1 MHVHVHIGTV
11 ADCVFKSNLR
21 QRTKKIRISVWI
33 PLPLHLQSSCDSIT
47 LTFFD
52 ISVYILHKS
61 DEHISQFA
69 RPMPREQ
76 TRRKHS
82 HTLIHAQYTYLTA
95 YIQSSAKK
103 KKKSR
108 NNSLVLNVPK
118 CSIFQPVFLT
128 EMCDNSEG
136 NTKKKKQNSRLRRE
150 TVRTLRRY
158 RIGRS

>member
-11 ADCVFKSNLR
+11 ADCVFISNLR

-103 KKKSR
+103 KKKKQKQFVSAQR
-108 NNSLVLNVPK
+108 AKMFYFPARISHWNVW
-118 CSIFQPVFLT
+118 QQWR
-128 EMCDNSEG
+128 EY
-136 NTKKKKQNSRLRRE
+136 KKKKKTEFEASAWNRAYF
-150 TVRTLRRY
+150 T
-158 RIGRS
+158 